1 MESEIRGLIEK
12 EIEHITRIDILEG
25 FAEATQKDFP
35 TKSMKDCLFG
45 FVLGYILGCFAHLIQ
60 IKKGRRPTDDEI
72 KEFWETLKKRAIQI
86 RGNIELALGR

>member
-45 FVLGYILGCFAHLIQ
+45 IIGKSFSLVSTVRKHHV
-60 IKKGRRPTDDEI
+60 
-72 KEFWETLKKRAIQI
+72 
-86 RGNIELALGR
+86 